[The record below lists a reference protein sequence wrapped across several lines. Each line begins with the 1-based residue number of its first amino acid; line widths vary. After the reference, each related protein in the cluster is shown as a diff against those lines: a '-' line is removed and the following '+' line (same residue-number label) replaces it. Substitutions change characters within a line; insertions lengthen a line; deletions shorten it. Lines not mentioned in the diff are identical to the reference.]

1 VYLRLQYCMSFAT
14 PEMTGTYE
22 LPKSTGLHITPCIT
36 NQQTYAQ
43 VQGVRFPMLQPR
55 LPMHTNLQN
64 SLAPCTGFQK
74 PMTLEAKHGIEIKSY
89 QTDSENAPVTMTF
102 NNSKELAQM
111 LFPTS
116 AKSNVNID
124 HMHDGLMNHTD
135 AINSLVSL
143 TRKSSSDASAKY
155 KTLST
160 SLDAGHNTFHTA
172 LAHHTDV
179 LQHLEDQRSQQDEG
193 IRNHKEHIEMS
204 LAALQQQNMELET
217 QARQLKEQHSTLSS
231 FKTLLQ
237 SQYDINTKGI
247 ADVHKRFEGHA
258 REQDVHATALQNHM
272 EVLQSHVGILNAQ
285 EADMGL
291 HSDALI
297 NHRDALRENGKQI
310 ISHSQLMEKLSSDF
324 HNVDVGM
331 IHHTDEI
338 SRVHAR
344 QNKSD
349 KEMKFM
355 AEQQTRIMETQSD
368 ISRNISKLEAYIG
381 QNNEKIDTLTKKNTG
396 ADMKN
401 EILRIKTAVNENAS
415 VLQTLFQNI
424 QRHNP

>member
-1 VYLRLQYCMSFAT
+1 MSFAT

-22 LPKSTGLHITPCIT
+22 LPPSTGLNITPCIN

-64 SLAPCTGFQK
+64 SLAPCTGFPK
-74 PMTLEAKHGIEIKSY
+74 TTALEAKHGIEIRSY
-89 QTDSENAPVTMTF
+89 QTDNENAPVTMTF

-116 AKSNVNID
+116 ANSNANID
-124 HMHDGLMNHTD
+124 HMHEGLMNHTD

-143 TRKSSSDASAKY
+143 TQKSSSDASAKY
-155 KTLST
+155 KTLSS
-160 SLDAGHNTFHTA
+160 SLDAGHQTFHTA

-179 LQHLEDQRSQQDEG
+179 LQHLEDHRSQHDEG

-204 LAALQQQNMELET
+204 LAVLQQQNMELET

-272 EVLQSHVGILNAQ
+272 EVLQSHVGMLSAQ
-285 EADMGL
+285 EADIGL
-291 HSDALI
+291 HSEALI
-297 NHRDALRENGKQI
+297 NHRDALRENGQQI
-310 ISHSQLMEKLSSDF
+310 SSHSERMEKLSSNF
-324 HNVDVGM
+324 KSVDAGM

-338 SRVHAR
+338 LKCMRAR
-344 QNKSD
+344 IN
-349 KEMKFM
+349 
-355 AEQQTRIMETQSD
+355 QTR
-368 ISRNISKLEAYIG
+368 R
-381 QNNEKIDTLTKKNTG
+381 
-396 ADMKN
+396 
-401 EILRIKTAVNENAS
+401 
-415 VLQTLFQNI
+415 
-424 QRHNP
+424 

>member
-1 VYLRLQYCMSFAT
+1 MSFAT

-22 LPKSTGLHITPCIT
+22 LPQSTGLHITPCAN
-36 NQQTYAQ
+36 NQKTYAQ

-64 SLAPCTGFQK
+64 SLAPCTGFQQT
-74 PMTLEAKHGIEIKSY
+74 MGLEAKHGIELKSY
-89 QTDSENAPVTMTF
+89 QIDNENAPVTMTF

-143 TRKSSSDASAKY
+143 TQKSSSDASAKY
-155 KTLST
+155 KTLSS
-160 SLDAGHNTFHTA
+160 SLDAGHQTFHTA
-172 LAHHTDV
+172 LSHHTDV
-179 LQHLEDQRSQQDEG
+179 LQHLEDQRSQHDEG

-204 LAALQQQNMELET
+204 LAVLQQQNMELET

-247 ADVHKRFEGHA
+247 ANIHQRFEGHA

-272 EVLQSHVGILNAQ
+272 EVLQSHVGMLNAQ

-297 NHRDALRENGKQI
+297 NHRDALRENGRHI
-310 ISHSQLMEKLSSDF
+310 SSHSKTMEKLSCDF
-324 HNVDVGM
+324 KSMDAGM

-338 SRVHAR
+338 SKVHAR

-349 KEMKFM
+349 NEMKFM
-355 AEQQTRIMETQSD
+355 AEQQTRIMETQSN
-368 ISRNISKLEAYIG
+368 INRNISNLEGYISK
-381 QNNEKIDTLTKKNTG
+381 NNEKIDMLTKKTTG
-396 ADMKN
+396 ADMKH
-401 EILRIKTAVNENAS
+401 EILRIKTAVNENAT
-415 VLQTLFQNI
+415 VLQSLYQNI
-424 QRHNP
+424 HKRS

>member
-1 VYLRLQYCMSFAT
+1 MYLRLQYCMSFAT

-22 LPKSTGLHITPCIT
+22 LPKSTGLHITPCT
-36 NQQTYAQ
+36 NSQNTYAQ

-64 SLAPCTGFQK
+64 SLVPSTGFQNHRA
-74 PMTLEAKHGIEIKSY
+74 LEAKNGIELRSY
-89 QTDSENAPVTMTF
+89 QTDNENAPVTMTF

-116 AKSNVNID
+116 SNSNVNID

-143 TRKSSSDASAKY
+143 TQKTSSDASAKY
-155 KTLST
+155 KTLSS
-160 SLDAGHNTFHTA
+160 SLDAGHQTFHTA
-172 LAHHTDV
+172 LSHHTDV
-179 LQHLEDQRSQQDEG
+179 LQHLEDHRSQQDEG

-237 SQYDINTKGI
+237 SHYDINTKGI
-247 ADVHKRFEGHA
+247 ADVHKRFESHS

-272 EVLQSHVGILNAQ
+272 DVLQSHVGILNAQ
-285 EADMGL
+285 EVDMGK

-310 ISHSQLMEKLSSDF
+310 SSHSQTMQKLSTNFQSMDA
-324 HNVDVGM
+324 GM

-338 SRVHAR
+338 SKVHAR

-349 KEMKFM
+349 NEMKFM
-355 AEQQTRIMETQSD
+355 AEQQTRIMETQSN
-368 ISRNISKLEAYIG
+368 INRNISNLEGYISK
-381 QNNEKIDTLTKKNTG
+381 NNEKIDMLTKKTTG
-396 ADMKN
+396 ADMKH
-401 EILRIKTAVNENAS
+401 EILRIKTAVNENAT
-415 VLQTLFQNI
+415 VLQSLYQNI
-424 QRHNP
+424 HKRS